1 MIRCLREQ
9 LSEFRVVWGSI
20 LLLLLLATQIN
31 IVFVT
36 SPSIPYRLCLQ
47 VYNMKPRVGDICVF
61 NYKGRKFLKY
71 LVGTAGDSI
80 KNINNNIYVG
90 NSKVGYAETN
100 NVITPINNGIISEGY
115 VFVAGT
121 HEKSFD
127 SRYKEFGLIKV
138 NDIRGRACGLMRW
151 K

>member
-1 MIRCLREQ
+1 MIHRLREQ

-71 LVGTAGDSI
+71 LVGTGGDSI

-100 NVITPINNGIISEGY
+100 NIITPVNNGIIPEGY

-127 SRYKEFGLIKV
+127 SRYKEFGLVKIE
-138 NDIRGRACGLMRW
+138 DIRGRAFGLMRW